1 MSDELVAIG
10 RVVKAHGIRGE
21 VAVHVLSDVPG
32 RFDPGTA
39 VRLEGRAVT
48 IETSRPHQGRLL
60 VRFAGVTDRTAAERL
75 RGHLIEAPPV
85 DVSASETYYAHELID
100 MAVVDEDGAELGTVS
115 ALIELPGAAGYDLLE
130 VAREDGST
138 WLLPA
143 AEEFVE
149 VDATEDGTERLRL
162 VDPPAGLLDPG
173 DAAVA
178 RPDAADGSGE
188 ADGSGRVDD
197 PDAPGDGA

>member
-32 RFDPGTA
+32 RFDPGTP
-39 VRLEGRAVT
+39 VRLGGSAAT
-48 IETSRPHQGRLL
+48 IEASRPHQGRLL
-60 VRFAGVTDRTAAERL
+60 VRFAGVADRTAAERL
-75 RGHLIEAPPV
+75 RGNLIEAPPV
-85 DVSASETYYAHELID
+85 DVSESETYFAHELID
-100 MAVVDEDGAELGTVS
+100 LAVVDDDGAALGTVS

-130 VAREDGST
+130 VSREDGST

-143 AEEFVE
+143 ADEFVVVE
-149 VDATEDGTERLRL
+149 TTEDGTERLRL

-173 DAAVA
+173 EAEVV
-178 RPDAADGSGE
+178 RPDAADEQDPAHG
-188 ADGSGRVDD
+188 
-197 PDAPGDGA
+197 PDAAGERP

>member
-32 RFDPGTA
+32 RFDPGAA
-39 VRLEGRAVT
+39 VHLEGRSAT
-48 IETSRPHQGRLL
+48 IETSRPHQGRML
-60 VRFAGVTDRTAAERL
+60 VRFAGVTDRNAAERL
-75 RGHLIEAPPV
+75 RGQLIEAPPA
-85 DVSASETYYAHELID
+85 DVSDSETYYAHELID
-100 MAVVDEDGAELGTVS
+100 MAVVAEDGAVLGTVS

-130 VAREDGST
+130 VMRADGST

-149 VDATEDGTERLRL
+149 VDAADDGAERLRL

-173 DAAVA
+173 EAEIV
-178 RPDAADGSGE
+178 RPDGAEDPRAAGGGSSGG
-188 ADGSGRVDD
+188 GS
-197 PDAPGDGA
+197 

>member
-32 RFDPGTA
+32 RFDPGTP
-39 VRLEGRAVT
+39 VRLEGRSAT

-60 VRFAGVTDRTAAERL
+60 VRFAGVTDRTAAELL

-85 DVSASETYYAHELID
+85 DVSESETYFAHELID
-100 MAVVDEDGAELGTVS
+100 MAVVDEGGAGLGTVS

-130 VAREDGST
+130 VARGDGST

-149 VDATEDGTERLRL
+149 VDTAEDGTERLRL
-162 VDPPAGLLDPG
+162 VDPPAGLIDPG
-173 DAAVA
+173 EAEVA
-178 RPDAADGSGE
+178 RPDP
-188 ADGSGRVDD
+188 SGRDT
-197 PDAPGDGA
+197 